1 MTMAGINKAQ
11 NCYSRTKERNQRA
24 FLAAFAETG
33 VVYKAAEAAG
43 LSRASHSNWM
53 KQDSSYVEEFELLY
67 EEVCQK
73 LEAEAMRRAV
83 DGYQEPV
90 YQGGK
95 LVGHKMKY
103 SDNLLIFMLK
113 AMRPEKYRERP
124 AEGAVESVPQIT
136 VYIPDNGRD

>member
-1 MTMAGINKAQ
+1 MIMAGNNKVQ
-11 NCYSRTKERNQRA
+11 NCYSRTKEKNQRA

-53 KQDSSYVEEFELLY
+53 KESSYAAEFEQLH
-67 EEVCQK
+67 EEVCEK

-90 YQGGK
+90 YQGGV

-124 AEGAVESVPQIT
+124 VEVTGGGVPQIT
-136 VYIPDNGRD
+136 IYIPDNGRD